1 MKQDNASEP
10 TLGSV
15 MPCASLSALKSK
27 QRNENRDGAR
37 GAPGKLMNP
46 VLRQWKNSDLESFA
60 QMNADAEVMRYFL
73 APLTRMESE
82 DAMVRMQAIL
92 EQRGWGIWAVEV
104 DGEFAGMVGLNE
116 PRWRLPFSPCTEVSW
131 RLRKEFWGRG
141 IAYAAAS
148 QAIEQGFAKIGLNE
162 IVAFTTPQNLRSIRL
177 MERLGFDRDNEGD
190 FDHPVAP
197 EGHPLRRHVLYRKR
211 RVTPPGIRDRSHE

>member
-73 APLTRMESE
+73 APLTR
-82 DAMVRMQAIL
+82 
-92 EQRGWGIWAVEV
+92 
-104 DGEFAGMVGLNE
+104 GE
-116 PRWRLPFSPCTEVSW
+116 
-131 RLRKEFWGRG
+131 
-141 IAYAAAS
+141 S
-148 QAIEQGFAKIGLNE
+148 QATITLLSGESDRHRTAQAGDQRDARLYR
-162 IVAFTTPQNLRSIRL
+162 FTT
-177 MERLGFDRDNEGD
+177 
-190 FDHPVAP
+190 
-197 EGHPLRRHVLYRKR
+197 
-211 RVTPPGIRDRSHE
+211 